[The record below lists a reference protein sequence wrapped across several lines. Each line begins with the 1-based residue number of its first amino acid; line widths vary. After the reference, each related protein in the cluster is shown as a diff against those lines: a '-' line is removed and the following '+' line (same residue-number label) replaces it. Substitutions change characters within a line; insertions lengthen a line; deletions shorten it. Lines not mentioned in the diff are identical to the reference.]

1 MVVEAVFHFWPS
13 LSKATTFHDWRAAE
27 RGEQAGARAQPRARA
42 LSPHGQPVRRAG
54 SEKVFATRHRFEK
67 TRKESQVKGSQN
79 ELGKIKGG
87 PAQCGDYLVH
97 IVTVHPHTRFLTD
110 QKGPNIFLAL
120 GATRLVFYSFGRY
133 APSLLA

>member
-54 SEKVFATRHRFEK
+54 SEKVFATCHRFEK

-87 PAQCGDYLVH
+87 PAQCG
-97 IVTVHPHTRFLTD
+97 
-110 QKGPNIFLAL
+110 L
-120 GATRLVFYSFGRY
+120 GAPRPEHKSDELSDFSIFNGEKTSIWVEIVRR
-133 APSLLA
+133 

>member
-87 PAQCGDYLVH
+87 PAQCVR
-97 IVTVHPHTRFLTD
+97 ILT
-110 QKGPNIFLAL
+110 PL
-120 GATRLVFYSFGRY
+120 T
-133 APSLLA
+133 